1 MRDVPWAISGYVAAS
16 RYLKLSIKKNLDGE
30 KAAGIAATSSVVL
43 QAENH

>member
-16 RYLKLSIKKNLDGE
+16 RYLKLSIKKNLGE
-30 KAAGIAATSSVVL
+30 KAAGIVATSSVVL